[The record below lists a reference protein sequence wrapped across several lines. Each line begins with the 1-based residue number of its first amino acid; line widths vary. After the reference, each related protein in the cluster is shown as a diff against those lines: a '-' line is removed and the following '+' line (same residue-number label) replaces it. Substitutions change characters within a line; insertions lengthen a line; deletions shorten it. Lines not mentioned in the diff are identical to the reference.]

1 MLGHGLW
8 LRALGGHPLVIG
20 QQLSLEGGPPSTIV
34 GVMPPGFAFPENTEL
49 WSSIDVAVMPQAV
62 HTRNTFDV
70 IARLRG
76 EATVEQLR
84 GELNT
89 IAASTSSSGDSSARI
104 VVQPLLESIVG
115 SYGLLL
121 LVLYL
126 TATSVLLIGCANVVN
141 LLLTRSIRRRREL
154 TVRAALGAG
163 RWPLVRLLSAEAVL
177 LAALGGLAGWSLATM
192 LLPAFSATTGAL
204 VPRLAEAQLDPVA
217 LAYCAGSAVV
227 TAMITGLLPALPSSR
242 VDLQAALLADGE
254 RTGPSAHQSRLQTVV
269 SGAQIAICLVVLV
282 IALMLAQTFLRL
294 SDIELGFSPARVI
307 AIDVRAPIFTTV
319 RERRWHALATT
330 TRRLEERLRSVP
342 GVTSV
347 AVSTTVPLDAPP
359 FEASVT
365 ALESGRSDE
374 AAVRLV
380 GPGFFRTLGLP
391 ILAGR
396 DFAPTDRATPEQLVD
411 VTSPPRDGVAIVN
424 ATLSARLWP
433 TGTAVGQYITSG
445 IDRVTTSRRQ
455 VVGMVADIR
464 SDSLLDPPR
473 AELYVPLAE
482 EPSAAMVLLVR
493 TPLTAGELLPT
504 LQREIRAIDSS
515 LGAAN
520 VRTLDDIVRASMGP
534 IVVGAPVVSA
544 LAILGVF
551 LAAIGIYGVC
561 AFAVAG
567 RAREIAIRLALG
579 ATSRAIATL
588 FLTQALKP
596 IGLGL
601 LAGLAAMLLL
611 RSSIEGF
618 LPGVSA
624 DWRSLIVSSLFVAA
638 VGLTASY
645 VPVRRALR
653 VDPAVTLRR

>member
-1 MLGHGLW
+1 
-8 LRALGGHPLVIG
+8 
-20 QQLSLEGGPPSTIV
+20 
-34 GVMPPGFAFPENTEL
+34 
-49 WSSIDVAVMPQAV
+49 
-62 HTRNTFDV
+62 
-70 IARLRG
+70 
-76 EATVEQLR
+76 
-84 GELNT
+84 
-89 IAASTSSSGDSSARI
+89 
-104 VVQPLLESIVG
+104 
-115 SYGLLL
+115 
-121 LVLYL
+121 
-126 TATSVLLIGCANVVN
+126 
-141 LLLTRSIRRRREL
+141 
-154 TVRAALGAG
+154 
-163 RWPLVRLLSAEAVL
+163 
-177 LAALGGLAGWSLATM
+177 
-192 LLPAFSATTGAL
+192 
-204 VPRLAEAQLDPVA
+204 
-217 LAYCAGSAVV
+217 
-227 TAMITGLLPALPSSR
+227 
-242 VDLQAALLADGE
+242 
-254 RTGPSAHQSRLQTVV
+254 
-269 SGAQIAICLVVLV
+269 
-282 IALMLAQTFLRL
+282 
-294 SDIELGFSPARVI
+294 
-307 AIDVRAPIFTTV
+307 
-319 RERRWHALATT
+319 
-330 TRRLEERLRSVP
+330 
-342 GVTSV
+342 
-347 AVSTTVPLDAPP
+347 
-359 FEASVT
+359 
-365 ALESGRSDE
+365 
-374 AAVRLV
+374 
-380 GPGFFRTLGLP
+380 
-391 ILAGR
+391 
-396 DFAPTDRATPEQLVD
+396 
-411 VTSPPRDGVAIVN
+411 
-424 ATLSARLWP
+424 
-433 TGTAVGQYITSG
+433 
-445 IDRVTTSRRQ
+445 
-455 VVGMVADIR
+455 MVADIR